1 MTLHNLYFEGAAG
14 SQKIRNIIDSYR
26 TNPPK
31 EIAGAKVVKLIDFGR
46 DDIEDADAKPIP
58 KEDFYFV
65 ELDNGYRYAVRGS
78 GTEPKI
84 KFYCFAREDVD
95 SDESLEAVKA
105 ATMEKVEAM
114 SKPTPASTPG
124 SRTVSKWL

>member
-46 DDIEDADAKPIP
+46 DDIEDADAKSIP

-114 SKPTPASTPG
+114 KAALEADARQRAG
-124 SRTVSKWL
+124 E